1 MEFSPVMPTLRYRD
15 ADAAIRF
22 LVQGLGFK
30 QHARY
35 DGPNGVVAHAELTR
49 GMGMVLLGTDAGD
62 GKAMDGVEIESGP
75 AATYLMVGG
84 DAEVDALYAS
94 AMQAGA
100 TSVRAPKNQDYG
112 GRGATVR
119 DPAGNYWSIGSYK
132 PSAAK

>member
-1 MEFSPVMPTLRYRD
+1 MPALRYRD
-15 ADAAIRF
+15 ADTAIRF

-49 GMGMVLLGTDAGD
+49 GTGMVLLGTDAGD
-62 GKAMDGVEIESGP
+62 GKALDGVELERGP
-75 AATYLMVGG
+75 AATYLVVEA

-100 TSVRAPKNQDYG
+100 TSVSAPKNQDYG

-132 PSAAK
+132 PSSAK

>member
-1 MEFSPVMPTLRYRD
+1 MEFSPVMPALRYRD
-15 ADAAIRF
+15 ADTAIRF

-49 GMGMVLLGTDAGD
+49 GTGMVLLGTDAGD
-62 GKAMDGVEIESGP
+62 GKALDGVELERGP
-75 AATYLMVGG
+75 AATYLVVEA

-100 TSVRAPKNQDYG
+100 TSVSAPKNQDYG

-132 PSAAK
+132 PSSAK